1 LAVIKDKSVGVILY
15 CKFPRSLKFLILKH
29 KKGHWS
35 FAKGHKDKGET
46 AFETANRE
54 LHEEAG
60 IDDVEYVSKRIL
72 LIEEYTFTNR
82 NKDKVRKEVSYF
94 IARSKTK
101 KVRIDKREITGY
113 KWCTLNAADKVITFR
128 QSRKT
133 LKKANKLILKMLKS
147 KIKVK

>member
-1 LAVIKDKSVGVILY
+1 MPALKDKSVGVILY
-15 CKFPRSLKFLILKH
+15 YKFPRSLKFLILKH

-46 AFETANRE
+46 AIETAKRE

-60 IDDVEYVSKRIL
+60 IDDVEFISRKIL
-72 LIEEYTFTNR
+72 LSENYVYL
-82 NKDKVRKEVSYF
+82 NKNDYKVRKEVSYF

-101 KVRIDKREITGY
+101 RVKIDKKEIINY
-113 KWCTLNAADKVITFR
+113 KWCTANAGEKLITFK

-133 LKKANKLILKMLKS
+133 LKQAYRLIS
-147 KIKVK
+147 KINI

>member
-1 LAVIKDKSVGVILY
+1 MAFIKDKSVGVILY

-60 IDDVEYVSKRIL
+60 IDDVEFVSKRIL
-72 LIEEYTFTNR
+72 LIEEYIFTNK
-82 NKDKVRKEVSYF
+82 NKDKVRKVVSYF

-113 KWCTLNAADKVITFR
+113 KWCTINAADKVITFR

-133 LKKANKLILKMLKS
+133 LKKANKLILKN
-147 KIKVK
+147 IKK

>member
-1 LAVIKDKSVGVILY
+1 MPVIKDKSVGVILY

-46 AFETANRE
+46 AFETAARE

-60 IDDVEYVSKRIL
+60 IDNVEFISKNIL
-72 LIEEYTFTNR
+72 LTEEYTFTNK
-82 NKDKVRKEVSYF
+82 NNTKVRKAVSYF

-101 KVRIDKREITGY
+101 KVKIDRGEITGY

-133 LKKANKLILKMLKS
+133 LKKANKLILKN
-147 KIKVK
+147 IKK

>member
-1 LAVIKDKSVGVILY
+1 MAVIKDKSVGVILF

-60 IDDVEYVSKRIL
+60 IDNVEFVSKSIL
-72 LIEEYTFTNR
+72 LIEEYTFF
-82 NKDKVRKEVSYF
+82 NKYNDKVRKEVRYF

-101 KVRIDKREITGY
+101 KVKIDRREITGY

-133 LKKANKLILKMLKS
+133 LKKANKLILKN
-147 KIKVK
+147 IKK

>member
-1 LAVIKDKSVGVILY
+1 MAVIKDKSVGVILY

-60 IDDVEYVSKRIL
+60 IDDVEFVSKRIL
-72 LIEEYTFTNR
+72 LIEEYTFN
-82 NKDKVRKEVSYF
+82 NKNKVKVRKEVSYF

-101 KVRIDKREITGY
+101 KVKIDRREITGF

-133 LKKANKLILKMLKS
+133 LKKANKLILKILKS
-147 KIKVK
+147 KIKIK

>member
-1 LAVIKDKSVGVILY
+1 MAFIKDKSVGVILY

-60 IDDVEYVSKRIL
+60 IDDVEFVSKRIL
-72 LIEEYTFTNR
+72 LIEEYIFTNK
-82 NKDKVRKEVSYF
+82 NKGKVRKEVSYF

-113 KWCTLNAADKVITFR
+113 KWCTINAADKVITFR

-133 LKKANKLILKMLKS
+133 LKKANKLILKN
-147 KIKVK
+147 IKK